1 ESRVPAGTM
10 VFQLP
15 YEDFVYGFRRERM
28 LPGDQMRPYLHSKT
42 LRWSWGAMSGRNH
55 NWTKVTADLPLDQLI
70 ERISFAGFGGLLID
84 RYGYKDSEIEQSV
97 LSYLGPA
104 SKFDLGGRW
113 VFFDLRAFREKLES
127 SLSSG
132 ERARRE
138 EMAKLTLQEQFA
150 AEFNTSNEILFE
162 AKTSADLARCRALQ
176 QCELRPSNN
185 GLNIVVTGTDAA
197 ILLPNFATGK
207 RFILQVTIDS
217 SAETGI
223 QLFYMTRGDKTYD
236 EARASIYP
244 LKKGKNVIY
253 FKVDQDV
260 VDPLRLDP
268 SYTRGEYTIES
279 IEARTILLDMR
290 NR

>member
-1 ESRVPAGTM
+1 
-10 VFQLP
+10 
-15 YEDFVYGFRRERM
+15 
-28 LPGDQMRPYLHSKT
+28 MRPYLHSKT

-97 LSYLGPA
+97 LSYLGLA

-127 SLSSG
+127 SLSSE

-138 EMAKLTLQEQFA
+138 EIAKLTPQKQFE
-150 AEFNTSNEILFE
+150 AEFNASREAIFE
-162 AKTSADLARCRALQ
+162 AKTSADLAKCRALQ
-176 QCELRPSNN
+176 RCELRPSDN
-185 GLNIVVTGTDAA
+185 GLKIVAKGDDAA
-197 ILLPNFATGK
+197 ILLPNFAVGK
-207 RFILQVTIDS
+207 RFILQVTTDS
-217 SAETGI
+217 STETAI
-223 QLFYMTRGDKTYD
+223 QLFYMMRGDKTYD
-236 EARASIYP
+236 ERHSVMYP

-260 VDPLRLDP
+260 IDPLRLDP
-268 SYTRGEYTIES
+268 SYTPGEYTIES
-279 IEARTILLDMR
+279 IIARAIL
-290 NR
+290 